1 MAQVSRSALVAYSAQ
16 QMFDLVNDIECY
28 PQFMQ
33 GCRSARVISQSPTEL
48 VGELCLAKAGVSQSF
63 VTRNTLNA
71 PQSIEMRLE
80 EGNFSNF
87 SALWRFKAL
96 TENACKVSFD
106 MDFSFD
112 NALLNL
118 TAGKLVSSAANSLV
132 DALVERAKLVYG

>member
-1 MAQVSRSALVAYSAQ
+1 
-16 QMFDLVNDIECY
+16 
-28 PQFMQ
+28 
-33 GCRSARVISQSPTEL
+33 
-48 VGELCLAKAGVSQSF
+48 

-87 SALWRFKAL
+87 SALWRFESL